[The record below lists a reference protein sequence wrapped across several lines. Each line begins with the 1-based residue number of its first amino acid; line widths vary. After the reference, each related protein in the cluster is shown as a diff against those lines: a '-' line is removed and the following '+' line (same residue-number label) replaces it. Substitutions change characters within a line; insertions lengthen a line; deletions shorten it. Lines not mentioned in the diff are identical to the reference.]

1 MSATATLPFP
11 SPLLAA
17 LSGEGFGIVDGQASQ
32 AADGAALVMLGVVFG
47 VIGLLGVFAWN
58 MVRRSRQ
65 PDPTLEF
72 LDSLQQEQKSETPTP
87 AGETKESWE
96 RPSDWW
102 KTPNP

>member
-1 MSATATLPFP
+1 MNAASNLPFP

-17 LSGEGFGIVDGQASQ
+17 LSGEGFGIIDGQASQ
-32 AADGAALVMLGVVFG
+32 AADGAALVMLAVVFG
-47 VIGLLGVFAWN
+47 VIGLISVFTWN

-87 AGETKESWE
+87 ARETKESGE
-96 RPSDWW
+96 RPSDWG
-102 KTPNP
+102 KNP

>member
-47 VIGLLGVFAWN
+47 VIGLLCVFAWN

-72 LDSLQQEQKSETPTP
+72 LDSLQQEQKSETPAP
-87 AGETKESWE
+87 AGEIKESWE